1 MPPEGLKKTTR
12 KSWIRDSPS
21 ISWGNRWGNMEIYC
35 ETEIY
40 GNVLVTKL
48 LESEINQ
55 VVGILMVIK

>member
-1 MPPEGLKKTTR
+1 
-12 KSWIRDSPS
+12 
-21 ISWGNRWGNMEIYC
+21 MEIYC